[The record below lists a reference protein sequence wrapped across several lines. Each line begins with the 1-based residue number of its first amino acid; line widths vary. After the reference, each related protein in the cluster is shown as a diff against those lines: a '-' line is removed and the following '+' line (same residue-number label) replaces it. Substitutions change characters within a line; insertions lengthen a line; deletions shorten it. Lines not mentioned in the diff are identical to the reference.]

1 MAAAAN
7 AEIIRPLRRVE
18 YDQLAKLGAFEDER
32 IELLDGEMVT
42 MSPIGTRHNAAV
54 QELNEL
60 LVLALHGRATVR
72 CQSSLVR
79 PIDSAARLQR
89 RQHRGFGCIEIA
101 LDAPWSGRSLP
112 T

>member
-1 MAAAAN
+1 MAAAAT

-18 YDQLAKLGAFEDER
+18 YDRLAKLGAFEDER

-42 MSPIGTRHNAAV
+42 MSPIGTRHDAAV

-72 CQSSLVR
+72 CKSSFAAPGIASLR
-79 PIDSAARLQR
+79 TLGPPSTSATKT
-89 RQHRGFGCIEIA
+89 
-101 LDAPWSGRSLP
+101 SG
-112 T
+112 TT